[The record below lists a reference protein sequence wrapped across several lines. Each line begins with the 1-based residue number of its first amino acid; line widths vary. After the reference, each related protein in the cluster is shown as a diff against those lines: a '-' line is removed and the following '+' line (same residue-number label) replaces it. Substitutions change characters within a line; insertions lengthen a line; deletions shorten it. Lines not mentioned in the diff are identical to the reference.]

1 MKTNKRLDVSNLGFK
16 LSQKV
21 LNPKFQ
27 ILNIFILALLIFGY
41 ISSAVAE
48 EKKSFGKSIH
58 SSKLYSQKL
67 YQSRVKGTTNYD
79 ELLYKRGSD
88 TLSGGTSTNY
98 TSGSNLHAKP
108 VPYKPGTVT
117 YSPGTFTD
125 RPWLG
130 QSLYK
135 RLKDKEYKHQYPEIE
150 GERERYYSD
159 IFYKK
164 RNEQSEDKDKDKE
177 VNPFLR
183 R

>member
-1 MKTNKRLDVSNLGFK
+1 M
-16 LSQKV
+16 
-21 LNPKFQ
+21 
-27 ILNIFILALLIFGY
+27 
-41 ISSAVAE
+41 
-48 EKKSFGKSIH
+48 
-58 SSKLYSQKL
+58 
-67 YQSRVKGTTNYD
+67 YQSKVKKTTYYD
-79 ELLYKRGSD
+79 GLLYKRGTD
-88 TLSGGTSTNY
+88 TLTEGTSTNY
-98 TSGSNLHAKP
+98 TSGSNLRAQT

-135 RLKDKEYKHQYPEIE
+135 RVKDKEYKSQYPKI
-150 GERERYYSD
+150 EREKEKYYSD

-164 RNEQSEDKDKDKE
+164 RNEQSEVKDKE